1 MTGALPEIPQAQP
14 ATRRDWTKNA
24 VLQAGLTA
32 VSRVTGFLRDGV
44 VAYFLGTTPLADAY
58 YFAFRIPNL
67 FRRLLGEGAMSA
79 AFIPVFTQYQFQR
92 EKPERDRF
100 VRATLG
106 MFLIVLLLVVT
117 AGILSAGWIASTKP
131 GLLDLLF
138 AHLPDWLGGGT
149 HVNAT
154 GRFDSLL
161 AAHLIRWFFPYLFF
175 IGLAALAQACLNAMG
190 IFGPPAASPILLNVS
205 LITGALTAWL
215 LGRPILQGLVA
226 GVLIGGFL
234 QLAIMLPALRKGGI
248 PLWPGW
254 EPANAGLKLV
264 LTRFLPGI
272 WGASIYQV
280 TLYAA
285 GKFAADLGGGT
296 NAALYNAGRLS
307 EGPYGIVVIAA
318 STALLPAMARQA
330 QAGDWPEVRTSLR
343 TGLRWLWFLMTP
355 SATLLAFFAGPL
367 ITLLLMRGKF
377 DAHSVAITTGPTV
390 ILALALWGQAAIRLF
405 LAGCYSVGD
414 TRSPALISTLSF
426 VLFLLAA
433 QILSP
438 RYGGSGIAAATVFST
453 VTDMALLGWMCR
465 RHFGG
470 FGGMRALMAPLLL
483 TILAGVATA
492 WQARLLYDLLSRG
505 QELWLKNLWVPVC
518 FGLGG
523 LYFLG
528 LTRLLRITEAELFIG
543 KLRAG
548 WSRLRGLRGEEAI
561 RTP

>member
-1 MTGALPEIPQAQP
+1 MTGSLPEIPLASVP
-14 ATRRDWTKNA
+14 RRDWTKNA
-24 VLQAGLTA
+24 VLQAGFTA
-32 VSRVTGFLRDGV
+32 VSRVSGFLRDGV

-92 EKPERDRF
+92 ERTERDRF
-100 VRATLG
+100 VKATLG
-106 MFLIVLLLVVT
+106 MFLIVLTLVVA
-117 AGILSAGWIASTKP
+117 AGIYSADHLASTEP
-131 GLLDLLF
+131 GLLYRLF
-138 AHLPDWLGGGT
+138 AHLPGLGAHAGG
-149 HVNAT
+149 APAAEA
-154 GRFDSLL
+154 FDSPL

-190 IFGPPAASPILLNVS
+190 VFGPPAASPIMLNLT
-205 LITGALTAWL
+205 LIAGALTAGL
-215 LGRPILQGLVA
+215 LGRNILEGLTA
-226 GVLIGGFL
+226 GVLVGGFF
-234 QLAIMLPALRKGGI
+234 QLAIMLPALRRGGI

-285 GKFAADLGGGT
+285 GKFAADIGGGT

-330 QAGDWPEVRTSLR
+330 QAGEWTEVRASLR

-390 ILALALWGQAAIRLF
+390 ILSLALWGQAAIRLF

-426 VLFLLAA
+426 LLFLFSAQLLA
-433 QILSP
+433 P

-470 FGGMRALMAPLLL
+470 FGGMRELMAPLLL

-492 WQARLLYDLLSRG
+492 WQARLLYDLLSAGRG
-505 QELWLKNLWVPVC
+505 RWAHTLLTPAC

-523 LYFLG
+523 LYFLL
-528 LTRLLRITEAELFIG
+528 LTRLLRIEEAEKFIG

-548 WSRLRGLRGEEAI
+548 WARLRPPAGA
-561 RTP
+561 

>member
-1 MTGALPEIPQAQP
+1 MAGALPEIPQSAP
-14 ATRRDWTKNA
+14 ATKRDWTKNA
-24 VLQAGLTA
+24 VLQASLTA

-44 VAYFLGTTPLADAY
+44 VAYFLGTSPLADAY

-79 AFIPVFTQYQFQR
+79 AFIPVFTQYQFQK
-92 EKPERDRF
+92 EQAERDRF

-106 MFLIVLLLVVT
+106 MFLIVLALVVT
-117 AGILSAGWIASTKP
+117 AGVFAAGHLASTGP
-131 GLLDLLF
+131 GMLGQLF
-138 AHLPDWLGGGT
+138 AHIPGLGARRIAAPAGEP
-149 HVNAT
+149 
-154 GRFDSLL
+154 FDSLL

-190 IFGPPAASPILLNVS
+190 VFGPPAASPIVLNLT
-205 LITGALTAWL
+205 LITGALTSAL
-215 LGRPILQGLVA
+215 LGRNIIEGLTA

-234 QLAIMLPALRKGGI
+234 QLAIMLPALRRGGI

-254 EPANAGLKLV
+254 EPMNAGLKLV

-285 GKFAADLGGGT
+285 GKFAADIGGGT

-330 QAGDWPEVRTSLR
+330 QAGDWPEVRNSLR

-377 DAHSVAITTGPTV
+377 DAASVVITTGPTI

-405 LAGCYSVGD
+405 LAGCYAVGD

-426 VLFLLAA
+426 VLFLVAA

-470 FGGMRALMAPLLL
+470 FGGMREMMGPLLL

-492 WQARLLYDLLSRG
+492 WQARLLYDLLSHGRG
-505 QELWLKNLWVPVC
+505 LWVRNLMVPAC
-518 FGLGG
+518 FGAGG
-523 LYFLG
+523 LYFL
-528 LTRLLRITEAELFIG
+528 LLARLLRIEEAEQFIS

-548 WSRLRGLRGEEAI
+548 WARLRPSRG
-561 RTP
+561 